1 MNPRPIE
8 TAAAKPKLAL
18 LPPDRLKPTEEFLP
32 ERLGEVAARVLADG
46 GWKTPILVE
55 RRTLV
60 VMDGHH
66 RREFALRHGL
76 MLVPCLLLDYADV
89 ALEARRDDLLV
100 TPEEVIARGL
110 EGRPYP
116 PKSTRHTPAAALDC
130 SCWFALDELLPPRA

>member
-89 ALEARRDDLLV
+89 ALEAAATTCWSRRK
-100 TPEEVIARGL
+100 R
-110 EGRPYP
+110 
-116 PKSTRHTPAAALDC
+116 
-130 SCWFALDELLPPRA
+130 